1 MLCSVT
7 GGTVH
12 LENKNEKNNLSSPPT
27 FFRSS
32 VPFEKGIQMKA
43 EEAEGQ
49 RVKGG
54 WATGTAGQRGTAP
67 SSSYSPLDSHSRGEG
82 AEYVKQ
88 RKRRQR
94 PANLQQ
100 GDPPG
105 EASCRP
111 RRERAQAHFV
121 LRPFLPLHAAHSAP
135 HADVGRTEREVE
147 SATENPSAAV
157 VTLHAGAAKAQTS
170 KARTRSRTDGATLP
184 AASGW
189 RRGGKARVVTGG
201 CSAGPFAGTRR
212 LPARVATAPAQPRRQ
227 GSFGRGSFYFIFYL
241 NGKHFVG
248 VNPKP
253 WCPSV

>member
-1 MLCSVT
+1 
-7 GGTVH
+7 
-12 LENKNEKNNLSSPPT
+12 
-27 FFRSS
+27 
-32 VPFEKGIQMKA
+32 MKA

-54 WATGTAGQRGTAP
+54 WATGTAGERGTAP
-67 SSSYSPLDSHSRGEG
+67 SSSYSPLDSHSRGAG

-170 KARTRSRTDGATLP
+170 KARTRSRTDGATP
-184 AASGW
+184 SGL
-189 RRGGKARVVTGG
+189 G
-201 CSAGPFAGTRR
+201 
-212 LPARVATAPAQPRRQ
+212 VAPRREGPRGHRRVFRGALRGDAKASCQ
-227 GSFGRGSFYFIFYL
+227 GGHGARPASKTRLLRAGLLLLRFL
-241 NGKHFVG
+241 
-248 VNPKP
+248 P
-253 WCPSV
+253 